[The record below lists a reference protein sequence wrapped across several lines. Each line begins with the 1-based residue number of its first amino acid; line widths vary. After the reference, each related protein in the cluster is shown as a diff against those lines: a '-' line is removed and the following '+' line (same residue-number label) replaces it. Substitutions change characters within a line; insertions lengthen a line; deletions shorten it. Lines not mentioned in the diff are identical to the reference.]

1 MATAVHFGEW
11 DVEPERDVTGV
22 TDCLAPRA
30 ENSSLAM
37 QRSGTTRK
45 ALTAMLMLAIAL
57 WAEAGLALVAGDQ
70 VMECSMTMH
79 RAQVMA
85 AADESASQAMPCCP
99 EEQAQAPT
107 SSRPECCTNGDAA
120 ERPLGFVVS
129 SERHTAHSL
138 ESVAEVTASL
148 APQTAKGI
156 GVWRSALASR
166 FVKPILEL
174 KPDLRI

>member
-1 MATAVHFGEW
+1 M
-11 DVEPERDVTGV
+11 
-22 TDCLAPRA
+22 
-30 ENSSLAM
+30 SSK
-37 QRSGTTRK
+37 SSIRK

-79 RAQVMA
+79 RAQAMA

-99 EEQAQAPT
+99 EEQAEAPAAKH
-107 SSRPECCTNGDAA
+107 PECCTNGDSA

-129 SERHTAHSL
+129 SERHAVYPL
-138 ESVAEVTASL
+138 ESVAEAAAGL
-148 APQTAKGI
+148 APQTAKGF

-174 KPDLRI
+174 KTDLRI